1 MIREKLPPHG
11 APSERPRPPYP
22 VLLRALRATAAAT
35 VLAPAFL
42 IALSAVLL
50 LLGLVS
56 AEHTAAHRWLGA
68 SGIAV
73 FVWLVVVT
81 IFSERK

>member
-1 MIREKLPPHG
+1 MIKERPPRYG
-11 APSERPRPPYP
+11 APGERPRPTYS
-22 VLLRALRATAAAT
+22 VLVRALRATAVAT
-35 VLAPAFL
+35 VLAPPFL

-50 LLGLVS
+50 FLGLVS

-73 FVWLVVVT
+73 FAWLVVVA
-81 IFSERK
+81 IFSERR

>member
-1 MIREKLPPHG
+1 M
-11 APSERPRPPYP
+11 
-22 VLLRALRATAAAT
+22 
-35 VLAPAFL
+35 LAPAFL